1 VQQHL
6 SLQAIPRWA
15 RIPDQLR
22 DSQQAA
28 FQTGAALALLNSRV
42 MAESVFAGVWRR
54 RLALKAAAASARMAR
69 RGEHEEMLRD
79 AFYLRMGAED
89 GGPAGRL
96 LDVWRLLD
104 RSAALA
110 DDDAIGRVVEAL
122 QLKMDDGLRGTIAEA
137 RVLASSDRPAPVLA
151 AEVASFV
158 TTRRPDAEV
167 LALWLA
173 DAVLAARLAWPMPL
187 PLLAAALMHPSLR
200 SDGRRP
206 WPGAGAWIETC
217 WVAYGRAAAHA
228 SDLFGEL
235 ERQSNK
241 LLAVAPQLRAK
252 QAPAVIEMLHND
264 DAVLPSAVGK
274 LMTDRAARRL
284 FDRLVELGAVREL
297 TGRPTFRLY
306 GL

>member
-1 VQQHL
+1 
-6 SLQAIPRWA
+6 
-15 RIPDQLR
+15 
-22 DSQQAA
+22 
-28 FQTGAALALLNSRV
+28 
-42 MAESVFAGVWRR
+42 
-54 RLALKAAAASARMAR
+54 
-69 RGEHEEMLRD
+69 
-79 AFYLRMGAED
+79 
-89 GGPAGRL
+89 
-96 LDVWRLLD
+96 
-104 RSAALA
+104 
-110 DDDAIGRVVEAL
+110 
-122 QLKMDDGLRGTIAEA
+122 
-137 RVLASSDRPAPVLA
+137 
-151 AEVASFV
+151 
-158 TTRRPDAEV
+158 
-167 LALWLA
+167 
-173 DAVLAARLAWPMPL
+173 
-187 PLLAAALMHPSLR
+187 MHPSLR